1 MNINTFK
8 NTPKKLSLTI
18 LALSAVL
25 TLAACSDDKA
35 EQAGEEIDNA
45 ISTTK
50 SAVEDAGD
58 TVKDAATDAKDKA
71 KDMATDA
78 GNAIEDACEDAKEK
92 LGTKDENC

>member
-1 MNINTFK
+1 MNINTLK
-8 NTPKKLSLTI
+8 NTPKKLSLMA

-25 TLAACSDDKA
+25 ALAACSDDKA

-45 ISTTK
+45 ISNTK
-50 SAVEDAGD
+50 DAVKDAGD
-58 TVKDAATDAKDKA
+58 SVKEAATDAKDKA
-71 KDMATDA
+71 EEMATDT